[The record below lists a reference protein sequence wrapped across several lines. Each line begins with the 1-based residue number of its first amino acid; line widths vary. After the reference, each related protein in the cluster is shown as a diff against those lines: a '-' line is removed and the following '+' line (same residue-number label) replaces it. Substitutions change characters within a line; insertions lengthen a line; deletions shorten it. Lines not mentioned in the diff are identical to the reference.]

1 MHGRFNQSP
10 LHAWRNG
17 RLLSPPYPPK
27 RTNSVSLVARQCKIK
42 SEGLCEE
49 AFNSTIVRGESEPFI
64 AQSTGLVLWVFII
77 LFTFGYAL
85 VLERLHRI
93 RVKQRHRK
101 AMEDSSY
108 SAKHSEGKNLK
119 GKIATDTQVRLR
131 GNSTIRENIKD
142 QQFFEM
148 INSKDASKQSGSI
161 IWWDINFE
169 EQEMEDMYR
178 KVSFGRE
185 KSEKLRS
192 FHFC

>member
-1 MHGRFNQSP
+1 
-10 LHAWRNG
+10 
-17 RLLSPPYPPK
+17 
-27 RTNSVSLVARQCKIK
+27 
-42 SEGLCEE
+42 
-49 AFNSTIVRGESEPFI
+49 
-64 AQSTGLVLWVFII
+64 
-77 LFTFGYAL
+77 
-85 VLERLHRI
+85 
-93 RVKQRHRK
+93 
-101 AMEDSSY
+101 MEDSSY